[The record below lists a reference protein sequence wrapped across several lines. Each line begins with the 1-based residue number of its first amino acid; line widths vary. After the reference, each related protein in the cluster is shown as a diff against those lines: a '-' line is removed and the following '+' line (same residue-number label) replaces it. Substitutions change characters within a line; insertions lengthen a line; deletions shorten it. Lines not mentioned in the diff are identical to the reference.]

1 MSQRQ
6 KNLAL
11 NTVRMRSEPMPVEE
25 LSLDISA
32 VELSSEASG
41 LIDEVDRLIDD
52 FDDSGRYRENRSYVP
67 SDGALLYAA
76 LAVVTEQD
84 LPIGRVFCELGS
96 GFGLG
101 VCLAA
106 TLGYQ
111 AYGLEI
117 DGKLVEASRE
127 LARRRGL
134 AATMVHGSYFPE
146 GYSQYEG
153 VAGAELVRPEATW
166 HNSGAFHFSPRFEGM
181 DHDTEEIDVFF
192 VYPWP
197 KEHELMQDLF
207 EDISSEGALLIAY
220 YGEGE
225 ICVYRKTLD

>member
-1 MSQRQ
+1 
-6 KNLAL
+6 
-11 NTVRMRSEPMPVEE
+11 MRIESMPIEE
-25 LSLDISA
+25 LTLDHAGIG
-32 VELSSEASG
+32 LSPEAMA
-41 LIDEVDRLIDD
+41 LIDEVDGLIDD
-52 FDDSGRYRENRSYVP
+52 FDDAERYRENRSYVP
-67 SDGALLYAA
+67 SDGALLYQA
-76 LAVVTEQD
+76 LAAVTEQD

-106 TLGYQ
+106 SLGYQ
-111 AYGLEI
+111 AYGVEL
-117 DGKLVEASRE
+117 DGKLVEASRR
-127 LARRRGL
+127 LAERRGL
-134 AATMVHGSYFPE
+134 DITIVHGSYFPE

-153 VAGAELVRPEATW
+153 VAGAELVRPESTW
-166 HNSGAFHFSPRFEGM
+166 RNSEAFHFSPRFEGM

-207 EDISSEGALLIAY
+207 EAISSEGAILIAY

-225 ICVYRKTLD
+225 ICVYRKTLE